1 LFCAVVFGAGGWL
14 GYGAGSGEKEEE
26 GSLYSRW
33 CPLAVLEGTAKKAKN
48 K

>member
-1 LFCAVVFGAGGWL
+1 VAQA
-14 GYGAGSGEKEEE
+14 AEEEE

-33 CPLAVLEGTAKKAKN
+33 CPLCGSGGGGTAKAKKKKMN